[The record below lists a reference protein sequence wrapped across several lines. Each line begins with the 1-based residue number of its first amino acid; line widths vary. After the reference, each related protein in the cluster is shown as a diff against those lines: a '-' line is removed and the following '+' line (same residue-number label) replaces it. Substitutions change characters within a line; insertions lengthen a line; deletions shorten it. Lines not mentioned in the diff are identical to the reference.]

1 MNAKEAREL
10 TIASARKLPKYEQER
25 EKVRT
30 AIDDAVR
37 SGRCWVNLSFLDIK
51 NEAIMEELRED
62 GFEVTLFE
70 GELFEVHW

>member
-1 MNAKEAREL
+1 M
-10 TIASARKLPKYEQER
+10 
-25 EKVRT
+25 RT
-30 AIDDAVR
+30 AIDDAAR
-37 SGRCWVNLSFLDIK
+37 SGRCWVNLSFLDIT